1 MWASR
6 PAVAPATPTPTA
18 CAKKPTTRWYVQP
31 EPAQSANETTA
42 SPNRPPSTTPIVS
55 PATISLRTAAPP
67 HTRVERWRLFAVFA
81 R

>member
-1 MWASR
+1 
-6 PAVAPATPTPTA
+6 
-18 CAKKPTTRWYVQP
+18 VQP